1 MGFVHF
7 LELLFVVVVLLLV
20 GIPLFGKLQLK
31 KLVETVDPHSDEY
44 KHLLVRKE
52 ETLISIKELEC
63 DLNTEKISDSDYQEL
78 RKKLEAEANE
88 IIERLDQL
96 EQSRKKTKS
105 TQSPLPSR
113 PVKWNPMKT
122 QWRFDICEKPLVY

>member
-31 KLVETVDPHSDEY
+31 KLVEAVDPDSDEY

-52 ETLISIKELEC
+52 ETLISIKELEF
-63 DLNTEKISDSDYQEL
+63 DFNTEKISESDYQEL
-78 RKKLEAEANE
+78 RKKLETEATE
-88 IIERLDQL
+88 LIEKLDQL
-96 EQSRKKTKS
+96 EQGRKKNKS
-105 TQSPLPSR
+105 AKS
-113 PVKWNPMKT
+113 
-122 QWRFDICEKPLVY
+122 

>member
-31 KLVETVDPHSDEY
+31 KLVEAVDPDSDEY

-52 ETLISIKELEC
+52 ETLISIKELEF
-63 DLNTEKISDSDYQEL
+63 DFNTEKISELDYQEL
-78 RKKLEAEANE
+78 RKKLEAEATE
-88 IIERLDQL
+88 LIEKLDQL
-96 EQSRKKTKS
+96 EQGRKKK
-105 TQSPLPSR
+105 
-113 PVKWNPMKT
+113 
-122 QWRFDICEKPLVY
+122 

>member
-31 KLVETVDPHSDEY
+31 KLVEAVDPDSDEY

-52 ETLISIKELEC
+52 ETLISIKELEF
-63 DLNTEKISDSDYQEL
+63 DFNTEKISESDYQEL
-78 RKKLEAEANE
+78 RKKLEAEATE
-88 IIERLDQL
+88 LIEKLDQL
-96 EQSRKKTKS
+96 EQGRKKNKS
-105 TQSPLPSR
+105 AKS
-113 PVKWNPMKT
+113 
-122 QWRFDICEKPLVY
+122 

>member
-31 KLVETVDPHSDEY
+31 KLVEAVDPDSDEY

-52 ETLISIKELEC
+52 EALISIKELEF
-63 DLNTEKISDSDYQEL
+63 DFNTEKISEVDYQEL
-78 RKKLEAEANE
+78 RKKLEAEATE
-88 IIERLDQL
+88 LIEKLDQL
-96 EQSRKKTKS
+96 EQGRKKNKS
-105 TQSPLPSR
+105 A
-113 PVKWNPMKT
+113 
-122 QWRFDICEKPLVY
+122 KP